1 MRAPATSAFTGS
13 SIDTSLPRR
22 SAPMNDARWRTAP
35 DRSTSRRTASS
46 KRVPVRSASR
56 IRTSTN
62 DAFRRSAPRRATSDQ
77 SPPSTVSAENVHPV
91 KTLPTSLQRLN
102 VVSKNRDSTN
112 VQLVNAASIWV
123 EPLKR
128 TSRNVQSTNEAL
140 RSRRSVRSVSANSTA
155 SNCVPDSDASPHA
168 AASKRER
175 VAGRG
180 AASRRSAITSDQE
193 EAAGTMISIRAVAI
207 STVIDGSVARN
218 EPAQPWPGGGQHET
232 RAGRRPALVRD
243 GRRVLLVDHR
253 PAVPL
258 DAPGA
263 VVRSGARDLRR
274 GAQLDLVVRDVGVVD
289 CRGEDEL
296 VEPAIGLH
304 GTEVRCAPLGFD
316 LVVAAVGAVDL
327 GGRGSGRATLRRD
340 PVVELGGRSHGAL
353 RGQVGRDEDHAGDER
368 QRDGRRK
375 KGLPQPVG
383 R

>member
-13 SIDTSLPRR
+13 SIDRSLPRK
-22 SAPMNDARWRTAP
+22 SAPMNDARRRTAP
-35 DRSTSRRTASS
+35 DRSTSRRSASS

-77 SPPSTVSAENVHPV
+77 SPPSTVGAENVHPV
-91 KTLPTSLQRLN
+91 KTLPTSLQRVN

-180 AASRRSAITSDQE
+180 AASRRSVMRSDQE
-193 EAAGTMISIRAVAI
+193 EDTEDDEPDRPGDVCDRHHDPGDPPAVAF
-207 STVIDGSVARN
+207 V
-218 EPAQPWPGGGQHET
+218 
-232 RAGRRPALVRD
+232 RA
-243 GRRVLLVDHR
+243 
-253 PAVPL
+253 
-258 DAPGA
+258 
-263 VVRSGARDLRR
+263 
-274 GAQLDLVVRDVGVVD
+274 
-289 CRGEDEL
+289 DEL
-296 VEPAIGLH
+296 E
-304 GTEVRCAPLGFD
+304 
-316 LVVAAVGAVDL
+316 
-327 GGRGSGRATLRRD
+327 RADEERD
-340 PVVELGGRSHGAL
+340 A
-353 RGQVGRDEDHAGDER
+353 
-368 QRDGRRK
+368 
-375 KGLPQPVG
+375 
-383 R
+383 